1 MSVTEPTAAAHH
13 RTERS
18 RELAELVALLR
29 ARPVSPEKSIGQAR
43 ADYEALAERYS
54 DPPEVDRRSVVAGG
68 VPAEWASPIGVGHPQ
83 EAILL
88 LHGGGYT
95 LGSIAAY
102 RDLAA
107 RLAHLTNVAVLT
119 IEYRLAPEHLFPAA
133 VDDAVSAY
141 RWLRD
146 QLPADAPIALVGDS
160 AGGGLAVSLMVAARD
175 AHVQLPVAAAVFSP
189 RTDLVQTGSSVDTQA
204 QWDPLVSPASSL
216 ANGLRYVGPGG
227 DPRHP
232 LASPLFADLAG
243 LPPVFIYVG
252 TSEIL
257 LDDSLRL
264 GRVLRRADVEV
275 DLDVWSEGI
284 HIMPFF
290 AARVPEA
297 AEALDNAAAFL
308 RRHLGG
314 SSAVASV

>member
-1 MSVTEPTAAAHH
+1 MSSTRPTATTVH
-13 RTERS
+13 RSGRS
-18 RELAELVALLR
+18 PAFAELVDLLR
-29 ARPVSPEKSIGQAR
+29 ARPVSPEKSVEQAR
-43 ADYEALAERYS
+43 ADYEALAARYS
-54 DPPEVDRRSVVAGG
+54 DPPAVERRAVMAGG
-68 VPAEWASPIGVGHPQ
+68 VPAEWSTPPGTG
-83 EAILL
+83 ETSSAILL

-107 RLAHLTNVAVLT
+107 RLAHLTGAAVLT

-141 RWLRD
+141 RWMRD
-146 QLPADAPIALVGDS
+146 RLPAGTPVAVVGDS
-160 AGGGLAVSLMVAARD
+160 AGGGLAVSVMVAAHD
-175 AHVQLPVAAAVFSP
+175 AQLPLPEAAAVFSP
-189 RTDLVQTGSSVDTQA
+189 RTDLVQTGASVDTQA
-204 QWDPLVSPASSL
+204 HLDPLVSPASSL
-216 ANGLRYVGPGG
+216 QNGLRYLGPDG

-232 LASPLFADLAG
+232 LASPLFADLTG

-252 TSEIL
+252 TAEIL

-264 GRVLRRADVEV
+264 ARELRRAGVAV
-275 DLDVWSEGI
+275 DLDVWPEGI
-284 HIMPFF
+284 HILPFF

-308 RRHLGG
+308 RRHLSTG
-314 SSAVASV
+314 ARR